1 MVRDGPV
8 KLHPRGKRYGYWG
21 LTYKTAATKVKADLI
36 RVSEVAQLMVI
47 IKQKPEAYVELVKML
62 QKAKQKVD
70 AMREE
75 G

>member
-8 KLHPRGKRYGYWG
+8 KLHPRGKRYPYWH
-21 LTYKTAATKVKADLI
+21 LSLKTSPTKVKADLI

-62 QKAKQKVD
+62 QEAKRKVD
-70 AMREE
+70 AFREE
-75 G
+75 D

>member
-1 MVRDGPV
+1 MVTHGPV
-8 KLHPRGKRYGYWG
+8 QLRPRGKRYPYWS
-21 LTYKTAATKVKADLI
+21 LSLKTAATKVKADLI

-62 QKAKQKVD
+62 QRAKQKVD